1 MRRHISHS
9 YISADW
15 ASLKWPRRR
24 QYTGFKFHGCLWER
38 EFADNRHDG
47 PAAALGKSCVW
58 KSVPSP
64 AMLAWFSLTK
74 INRCSHC
81 QIQYSETGSALQ
93 QCDSGHVNDSTVLES
108 RSWDDRRRRQT
119 PVTATAPATGHP
131 RLETSKAVTA
141 LFLRLARHPASR
153 VGQSCALRHSQHEAY
168 CRPNLG
174 DILDTRLPR
183 NLILERDKKFRDS
196 SRSRL
201 VNIPNTDPYEQS
213 SITAV
218 HRTDHRNGF
227 GHISKVIYHKNV
239 KMMIQVNV
247 KLNKSHITIK
257 LKCKT
262 K

>member
-93 QCDSGHVNDSTVLES
+93 QCDSGHVNDSTVLEKLRWPTAQTDAS
-108 RSWDDRRRRQT
+108 NCNGTGDRPSTTRDFKGSYS
-119 PVTATAPATGHP
+119 ALSAPSPSSSLQGRP
-131 RLETSKAVTA
+131 IMC
-141 LFLRLARHPASR
+141 FASFAAWS
-153 VGQSCALRHSQHEAY
+153 VL
-168 CRPNLG
+168 
-174 DILDTRLPR
+174 
-183 NLILERDKKFRDS
+183 
-196 SRSRL
+196 
-201 VNIPNTDPYEQS
+201 
-213 SITAV
+213 
-218 HRTDHRNGF
+218 
-227 GHISKVIYHKNV
+227 
-239 KMMIQVNV
+239 
-247 KLNKSHITIK
+247 
-257 LKCKT
+257 
-262 K
+262 